1 MIDNNGW
8 ADRPGVPLNPELN
21 RFHWLLR
28 KGEQWPE
35 AWRWDPDADGC
46 GTEYSGAWAE
56 SEGDGQPEYMA
67 KWYLYLGPCLTPAEV
82 DARVK
87 EARRDAL
94 AGAARMVKLYAQNA
108 LKCAQC
114 GDIRHDYN
122 PGNCSGEKT
131 YRESEEYK
139 RKVLFDGEYS
149 AMRYFQK
156 HLCRPEPMDTD
167 EAFKALAAAIR
178 ALVDV
183 PSEVIIRADRDAWPD
198 HQAKGMKEQGN
209 D

>member
-1 MIDNNGW
+1 MTDTNDW
-8 ADRPGVPLNPELN
+8 PDQPGVPLNPEQSGW
-21 RFHWLLR
+21 HWVQRVDKGFVQSPRIILWTDDWTSGQFSWDAIGYSDDER
-28 KGEQWPE
+28 KLG
-35 AWRWDPDADGC
+35 RDFR
-46 GTEYSGAWAE
+46 
-56 SEGDGQPEYMA
+56 
-67 KWYLYLGPCLTPAEV
+67 YLGPALTPAEV

-94 AGAARMVKLYAQNA
+94 EEAARLAKLYAQNP
-108 LKCAQC
+108 LKCVQC

-139 RKVLFDGEYS
+139 RKVLLDGGYS
-149 AMRYFQK
+149 AMRFFEK
-156 HLCRPEPMDTD
+156 HLCRPEPMDPD
-167 EAFKALAAAIR
+167 ETFKTLAAAIR

-198 HQAKGMKEQGN
+198 YQAKGMKEQGN

>member
-1 MIDNNGW
+1 MTDNTW
-8 ADRPGVPLNPELN
+8 
-21 RFHWLLR
+21 
-28 KGEQWPE
+28 
-35 AWRWDPDADGC
+35 
-46 GTEYSGAWAE
+46 
-56 SEGDGQPEYMA
+56 
-67 KWYLYLGPCLTPAEV
+67 PAEV
-82 DARVK
+82 DARVAQ
-87 EARRDAL
+87 ARRDAL
-94 AGAARMVKLYAQNA
+94 EKAAWLAKLYAQNA

-139 RKVLFDGEYS
+139 KRVLFYGEYS

-178 ALVDV
+178 SL
-183 PSEVIIRADRDAWPD
+183 
-198 HQAKGMKEQGN
+198 KGEGN